1 MRVILSL
8 IDQMIEKNQWED
20 NLNKKPNETGDN
32 WNVYYLKLLKSMI
45 IEESNKKDNLCQK

>member
-1 MRVILSL
+1 MKLILSL

-45 IEESNKKDNLCQK
+45 IEEFNKKDNLCQK